1 MSDAADSLTERAHSF
16 GSVAEDYDRWRPGV
30 DPSVVD
36 WFVPAPIERAIDVGA
51 GTGKLSRLLVGRAA
65 DVVCVEPDARMR
77 AVLTRNVPEA
87 TVLEGRGERIPVEDA
102 SADAVVVSSAWHW
115 MDHDAAAAEVAR
127 VLRPDGVLGV
137 VWSGLDWT
145 ADWFRQVR
153 AGVEADPAVQPGSV
167 LAAIGGASGR
177 RDGSTHVLTLP
188 GDAPF
193 GEPEQCS
200 LSWELAMTAD
210 DLVGLLGTVSGVIV
224 LPDDRRREVM
234 AEAREM
240 LRRYGGLEGDAA
252 VTLPFQR
259 ALLARP
265 ATGASRQAGR
275 AELGDLPRR
284 EPQRTRRPGSPPDGP
299 RSPCPGSAA

>member
-1 MSDAADSLTERAHSF
+1 VTDAADSLTERAHSF
-16 GSVAEDYDRWRPGV
+16 GSFAEDYDRWRPGV
-30 DPSVVD
+30 DASIVD
-36 WFVPAPIERAIDVGA
+36 WFVPAPIERAVDVGA

-87 TVLEGRGERIPVEDA
+87 TVLEGQGERIPVEDA

-115 MDHDAAAAEVAR
+115 MDHDATAAEVAR

-153 AGVEADPAVQPGSV
+153 ARVEADPGVQPGSV
-167 LAAIGGASGR
+167 IAAMAER
-177 RDGSTHVLTLP
+177 AVTDDTTHVLTLP

-193 GEPEQCS
+193 DPPEQRW

-210 DLVGLLGTVSGVIV
+210 DLVGLLGTVSGVLV

-252 VTLPFQR
+252 VTLPFR
-259 ALLARP
+259 AHCWRARRR
-265 ATGASRQAGR
+265 GASLRP
-275 AELGDLPRR
+275 PR
-284 EPQRTRRPGSPPDGP
+284 
-299 RSPCPGSAA
+299 

>member
-1 MSDAADSLTERAHSF
+1 MRTVSDAADSLTERAHSF
-16 GSVAEDYDRWRPGV
+16 GSVAEDYDRWRPGI

-36 WFVPAPIERAIDVGA
+36 WFVPAPIERAVDVGA

-87 TVLEGRGERIPVEDA
+87 TVLEGQGERIPVEDA

-115 MDHDAAAAEVAR
+115 MDHDAAAAEIGR

-145 ADWFRQVR
+145 ADQFRQLR
-153 AGVEADPAVQPGSV
+153 AGFEADPAVQPGSV
-167 LAAIGGASGR
+167 LAAMAERAIS
-177 RDGSTHVLTLP
+177 DGSTHVFTLP

-193 GEPEQCS
+193 GPPEQRS

-210 DLVGLLGTVSGVIV
+210 DLVGMLGTVSGVIV

-234 AEAREM
+234 AEVRAM

-252 VTLPFQR
+252 VTLPIR
-259 ALLARP
+259 AHCWRARRR
-265 ATGASRQAGR
+265 GASLRP
-275 AELGDLPRR
+275 PR
-284 EPQRTRRPGSPPDGP
+284 
-299 RSPCPGSAA
+299 